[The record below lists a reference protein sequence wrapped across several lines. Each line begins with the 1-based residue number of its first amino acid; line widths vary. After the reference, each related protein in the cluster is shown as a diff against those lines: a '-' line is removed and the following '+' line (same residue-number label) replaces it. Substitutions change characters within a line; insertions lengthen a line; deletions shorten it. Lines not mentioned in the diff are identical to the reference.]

1 MTLSA
6 EPPLILVVDDDPGSR
21 DVAARLLEREG
32 YRTRQAESGDECLR
46 GGTRFQIDDRDIL
59 HRQSVFLEEP
69 GQREIRRRARRR
81 GASRACTVA

>member
-32 YRTRQAESGDECLR
+32 YRTRQAESATNACASWPT
-46 GGTRFQIDDRDIL
+46 GGSI
-59 HRQSVFLEEP
+59 
-69 GQREIRRRARRR
+69 
-81 GASRACTVA
+81 

>member
-46 GGTRFQIDDRDIL
+46 IVADDARSYLGRVPAVIATESGTQLYDGVNL
-59 HRQSVFLEEP
+59 
-69 GQREIRRRARRR
+69 GARRR
-81 GASRACTVA
+81 HDTIR